1 MKNSLRRHY
10 EMQNA
15 FTENQQQ
22 TDPIVEHCRKILDMK
37 FHEYHE
43 KKQILIKHRCS
54 VLSNCTLS
62 FLNSQMN
69 DAVFML
75 QKIIDHI
82 LLTTEYVDDPKMI
95 EMVNKLQNLKTGEG
109 FIVDTMKL
117 NKIFLTLLFANYY
130 AIHCVNVSCKFFLIF
145 ISKNIVLHQ

>member
-1 MKNSLRRHY
+1 MKNSLRKHY

-15 FTENQQQ
+15 FTKNQQQ
-22 TDPIVEHCRKILDMK
+22 TDSIVEHCKKILDMK

-54 VLSNCTLS
+54 MFSNCIFS

-82 LLTTEYVDDPKMI
+82 FLTAEYADDSKMI
-95 EMVNKLQNLKTGEG
+95 KMINKFQSLKTGEK
-109 FIVDTMKL
+109 FIIDTMKL
-117 NKIFLTLLFANYY
+117 SKTFLILLFVNYY